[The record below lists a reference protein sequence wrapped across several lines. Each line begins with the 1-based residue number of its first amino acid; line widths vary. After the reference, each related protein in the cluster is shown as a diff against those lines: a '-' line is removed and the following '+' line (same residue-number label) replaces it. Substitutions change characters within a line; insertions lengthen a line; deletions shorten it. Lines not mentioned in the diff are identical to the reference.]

1 MFPYADAQS
10 RLDLNRERIDDML
23 RDADAY
29 RQARALSAGRHE
41 RRRRWPRKRRSLMPG
56 SAPA

>member
-10 RLDLNRERIDDML
+10 RLDINQQRIDDMM

-29 RQARALSAGRHE
+29 RQARAVSAGRH
-41 RRRRWPRKRRSLMPG
+41 RRVGRWPRRRHPG
-56 SAPA
+56 HEAVA